1 MGRQIEEIIS
11 SLGPLTGGT
20 VSINANLTDIESLLT
35 TLQADVADGISVTG
49 VLSTVGTIGQLTN
62 GTVVA
67 NPTSGSSASVT
78 TFSAT
83 TSSQILPLNSS
94 RKALTIFNST
104 PNVLYVRLGSSA
116 VSSSTFSFALGEKEL
131 LSLSNIT
138 TELRGIYATSGTA
151 YVTEIT

>member
-1 MGRQIEEIIS
+1 MGWQTNRILETI
-11 SLGPLTGGT
+11 GTATGGT
-20 VSINANLTDIESLLT
+20 QSINYNLEAIEALMV
-35 TLQADVADGISVTG
+35 TLQADIADGISVTG
-49 VLSTVGTIGQLTN
+49 
-62 GTVVA
+62 A
-67 NPTSGSSASVT
+67 NPTPGSSASVT

-116 VSSSTFSFALGEKEL
+116 VSSSNFSFALGEKEL
-131 LSLSNIT
+131 LSLANIT

>member
-11 SLGPLTGGT
+11 SLTGGT

-35 TLQADVADGISVTG
+35 TLQADVADGI
-49 VLSTVGTIGQLTN
+49 I
-62 GTVVA
+62 A

-78 TFSAT
+78 TFTAS
-83 TSSQILPLNSS
+83 TSSQILPSNSS

-104 PNVLYVRLGSSA
+104 TNVLYVRLGSSA
-116 VSSSTFSFALGEKEL
+116 VSSSNFSFALGEKEL
-131 LSLSNIT
+131 LSLTNIT

>member
-1 MGRQIEEIIS
+1 MGRQWNAIIDALS
-11 SLGPLTGGT
+11 GGT
-20 VSINANLTDIESLLT
+20 MSINANLTDIESLLT
-35 TLQADVADGISVTG
+35 TLQADVADGI
-49 VLSTVGTIGQLTN
+49 I
-62 GTVVA
+62 A

-83 TSSQILPLNSS
+83 TNSQILPSNSS

-131 LSLSNIT
+131 LSLANIT